1 LPAGRQGCRQ
11 CVNSVELIFR
21 VKFSCFDLLKKIIIS
36 VNNDVVNDQR
46 VLRTAGTLSREG
58 YEIQIVGRWLK
69 NTVLK
74 PDDIF
79 KVHRFRM
86 LFHKGPFSYAF
97 FNIRLFFF
105 LLLRKSV
112 LYFSNDLDTLPANY
126 LVSKIKT
133 IPLLYDSHEYFTE
146 VPELIG
152 RAKTRSIWLMIERA
166 ILPRLKYSCTVNHSI
181 AKIYEKKYSISMGVI
196 RNLPELN
203 DSEIAAGNIPGSN
216 GKKII
221 IYQGVLNK
229 GRGLDHLI
237 ESMQFVPNALC
248 LIVGN
253 GPEYTRL
260 SGLVRTFML
269 EEKVMLMGKI
279 SPLELKG
286 ITILADL
293 GVSIEENM
301 GLNYYYG
308 LPNKIFD
315 YIHAGVPVL
324 ASPFPEMKN
333 LLDQYEVGETLISR
347 EPSEIGQQINS
358 ILGNTTKNHKWKKNL
373 ESARKELCWQ
383 NEEGKLID
391 LLSKIEKDQ
400 YKA

>member
-1 LPAGRQGCRQ
+1 MFKILFKY
-11 CVNSVELIFR
+11 I
-21 VKFSCFDLLKKIIIS
+21 CFDLLKRIIIS

-69 NTVLK
+69 NTISN

-86 LFHKGPFSYAF
+86 IFHSGPLSYAC
-97 FNIRLFFF
+97 FNVRLFFF

-126 LVSKIKT
+126 LVSRIKQ

-152 RAKTRSIWLMIERA
+152 REKTRRIWLKIERA

-181 AKIYEKKYSISMGVI
+181 AKIYEEKYSISMGVV

-203 DSEIAAGNIPGSN
+203 NSEIAAENIPGSD
-216 GKKII
+216 GKQII
-221 IYQGVLNK
+221 IYQGVLNM

-237 ESMQFVPNALC
+237 ESMQFVTNALC
-248 LIVGN
+248 LIVGD
-253 GPEYTRL
+253 GPEYSRL
-260 SGLVRTFML
+260 SGLIRTYKV
-269 EEKVMLMGKI
+269 EEKVKLIGKM

-286 ITILADL
+286 ITLQADL

-333 LLDQYEVGETLISR
+333 LLDEYGVGETLISR
-347 EPSEIGQQINS
+347 EPSQIGKQINS
-358 ILGNTTKNHKWKKNL
+358 ILGNTTMNNKWKKNL
-373 ESARKELCWQ
+373 EIARKELCWQ
-383 NEEGKLID
+383 NEEVKLID
-391 LLSKIEKDQ
+391 LLSKIEQTHRKKFLHNQ
-400 YKA
+400 SSI